1 MSIIKVLP
9 ESVVNKIAAGEVVER
24 PASVVKELVENSL
37 DAGAPRIDI
46 EMEEAGKRLIRVTDN
61 GAGMPPDDLALA
73 FVSHATSKL
82 QTSDDLFKITTLGFR
97 GEALP
102 SIGAVSQA
110 RIVSRAKGAPSGG
123 EVEIRGG
130 ALGAV
135 KERGA
140 AEGTSVEVR
149 NLFFNTPVRRK
160 FLRSV
165 PTEMSYISD
174 MLTRLALAAP
184 SVHFTLTH
192 NGRQVFNLPPA
203 QRLSDRIEGFFGKEL
218 AEDLIAVNWSDPS
231 LTVAGFAAP
240 PRHERSNTKMQF
252 TFVNGR
258 YVRDNTLLHAIGQ
271 TYHGLLLAKRCAI
284 VFLFL
289 KTAPDNVDV
298 NVHPTKIE

>member
-37 DAGAPRIDI
+37 DAGATRIDI

-61 GAGMPPDDLALA
+61 GSGMAPDDLALA
-73 FVSHATSKL
+73 FASHATSKL

-135 KERGA
+135 QERGA

-289 KTAPDNVDV
+289 KTAPDSVDV
-298 NVHPTKIE
+298 NVHPTKI